1 MDDTKAAL
9 DIIGPL
15 RAQIAL
21 CFGVANWTGDTL
33 DSWQNDLCFG
43 LQHALNLADELAAA
57 LAQGHQDAPQAAK
70 VFAGDVP
77 VVGYAENDSGTK

>member
-1 MDDTKAAL
+1 MDTKAA

-15 RAQIAL
+15 RAQVAL
-21 CFGVANWTGDTL
+21 CFGVVCNVP
-33 DSWQNDLCFG
+33 DSLECWQSDLAFG
-43 LQHALNLADELAAA
+43 LQYALNLVDELAAA

-77 VVGYAENDSGTK
+77 VVGYAENDSGAK